1 VSGAAATKMSNEEL
15 QATLFGYADTYIA
28 LVSQSAD
35 NLMARRRDAEYRVR
49 AIRAKLDGSEAVVQI
64 VTGPNPTVA
73 LLDLAVMVTI
83 QHQVWIDYWKP
94 SVFKEDS
101 YNFMDSMERLEKE
114 IWQIAA
120 KALTP
125 EQVSDLRELAGQ
137 IRQQYIHQ
145 VYVTSLRASQIT
157 SSLGDPSSKVK
168 PSSGLL
174 SLFGLDPALA
184 EVSQT
189 RLLAERMFFF
199 GQKAPTLL
207 GWRVDLQL
215 ATAMTAPETELALK
229 NADEAVKNTT
239 RFADVAESLPR
250 TIAQERAAILRG
262 ADEVVS
268 NEVGR
273 LAVAISNER
282 TAFFA
287 GIAEER
293 RSLLQALDEGQGTAR
308 AVLADL
314 RTTMDAATQLSG
326 SINTVVGQVNQ
337 LVQPAGAT
345 GAGGGTREPGRPF
358 DILEYQRTIESA
370 TITIKELNSTLVQA
384 RELMESPNWKERE
397 SSIGSLMGE
406 LERRARSLVI
416 LGAIGLC
423 AAIFFALAGAAVVR
437 RVLSRERSV

>member
-1 VSGAAATKMSNEEL
+1 
-15 QATLFGYADTYIA
+15 
-28 LVSQSAD
+28 
-35 NLMARRRDAEYRVR
+35 
-49 AIRAKLDGSEAVVQI
+49 
-64 VTGPNPTVA
+64 
-73 LLDLAVMVTI
+73 
-83 QHQVWIDYWKP
+83 
-94 SVFKEDS
+94 
-101 YNFMDSMERLEKE
+101 
-114 IWQIAA
+114 
-120 KALTP
+120 
-125 EQVSDLRELAGQ
+125 
-137 IRQQYIHQ
+137 
-145 VYVTSLRASQIT
+145 
-157 SSLGDPSSKVK
+157 
-168 PSSGLL
+168 
-174 SLFGLDPALA
+174 
-184 EVSQT
+184 
-189 RLLAERMFFF
+189 
-199 GQKAPTLL
+199 
-207 GWRVDLQL
+207 
-215 ATAMTAPETELALK
+215 
-229 NADEAVKNTT
+229 
-239 RFADVAESLPR
+239 
-250 TIAQERAAILRG
+250 
-262 ADEVVS
+262 VVS